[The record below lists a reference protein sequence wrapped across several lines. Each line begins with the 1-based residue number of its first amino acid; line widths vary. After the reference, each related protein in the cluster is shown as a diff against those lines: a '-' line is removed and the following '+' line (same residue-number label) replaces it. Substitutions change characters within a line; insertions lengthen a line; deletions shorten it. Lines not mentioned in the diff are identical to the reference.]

1 MPRFYVALA
10 IVLASTGIARAEDE
24 PTSISDGLYVGA
36 RVDPGVALL
45 AGWDL
50 DVYLRDDRAWSLG
63 PGVFVAVLGVG
74 ERHGMDQELLVAVD
88 ALRFEM
94 QMSEAGGVWRP
105 FVVVGGGASYARLRA
120 QGEPPARLPAA
131 EKITALATIG
141 GGADLFTGGPWAL
154 STLVQARIHLW
165 GSDRLPVVWLEIA
178 TGVRFGL

>member
-1 MPRFYVALA
+1 MRVVVAALSICLVA
-10 IVLASTGIARAEDE
+10 TSPVRADDE
-24 PTSISDGLYVGA
+24 PTSISDGVYVGA
-36 RVDPGVALL
+36 RIDPGVALL

-50 DVYLRDDRAWSLG
+50 DVYLRDDRAWSIG

-74 ERHGMDQELLVAVD
+74 ERAGMDQELFVAVD

-94 QMSEAGGVWRP
+94 QMSEAGGRWRP
-105 FVVVGGGASYARLRA
+105 FVVIGGGASYARLRA
-120 QGEPPARLPAA
+120 QGEAPDRFEAA

-154 STLVQARIHLW
+154 STLVQARVHLW
-165 GSDRLPVVWLEIA
+165 GSGRLPVVWLELA